1 MRRLLPLLITLLLL
15 PTAAAFASGGK
26 VIRDC
31 TDDGRLQGHYSQKD
45 LRDALSSMPSDI
57 DEYTDCRDVIRRAAF
72 GGAGGSGGGGKGGSG
87 GGGTGGSGGGE
98 FGGFGDSGGSAGGSG
113 GGATAGSQPD
123 PVKSASPAERA
134 ALERAR
140 HEGDP
145 VRFSD
150 GSLIAPGVVARRSSA
165 TDVPTPLV
173 IVAIL
178 LALAALAAFA
188 PTLRNRVLA
197 RRDA

>member
-1 MRRLLPLLITLLLL
+1 MRRLPALLIALFLL
-15 PTAAAFASGGK
+15 PTAAAYAGGDK

-45 LRDALSSMPSDI
+45 LRDALSSLPSDI
-57 DEYTDCRDVIRRAAF
+57 DEYTNCRDVIRRAAF
-72 GGAGGSGGGGKGGSG
+72 GGAGGSSGGKGGSG
-87 GGGTGGSGGGE
+87 GSGGGGGGGE

-113 GGATAGSQPD
+113 AAGAPAPD
-123 PVKSASPAERA
+123 PVASASPAERR
-134 ALERAR
+134 ALERAKR
-140 HEGDP
+140 SGGP

-150 GSLIAPGVVARRSSA
+150 GSLIQPGVVAQRSSA
-165 TDVPTPLV
+165 TDVPAPLV
-173 IVAIL
+173 VVAIL
-178 LALAALAAFA
+178 LALVALAAFA

>member
-1 MRRLLPLLITLLLL
+1 MRRLLPLLIALLLV
-15 PTAAAFASGGK
+15 PTAAAYASGGK

-45 LRDALSSMPSDI
+45 LRDALNSMPSDI

-72 GGAGGSGGGGKGGSG
+72 GGAGSSGGGKGGSG
-87 GGGTGGSGGGE
+87 GGGGGGNSGGGE
-98 FGGFGDSGGSAGGSG
+98 FGGFGDSGGSSG
-113 GGATAGSQPD
+113 GGGSPGAAPAD
-123 PVKSASPAERA
+123 PVASASPAERR
-134 ALERAR
+134 ALERAKR
-140 HEGDP
+140 SGGA

-150 GSLIAPGVVARRSSA
+150 GSLIAPGVVARRTSA
-165 TDVPTPLV
+165 TDVPAPLV
-173 IVAIL
+173 VVAIL

>member
-1 MRRLLPLLITLLLL
+1 MRRLLPLLIALFLL

-45 LRDALSSMPSDI
+45 LRDALNSMPSDI

-72 GGAGGSGGGGKGGSG
+72 SAGGSSGGGKGGSG
-87 GGGTGGSGGGE
+87 GGGGNSGGGE
-98 FGGFGDSGGSAGGSG
+98 FGGFGDSGGGSGGSG
-113 GGATAGSQPD
+113 GTSGGAQPD
-123 PVKSASPAERA
+123 PVAGASPAEKR
-134 ALERAR
+134 ALEDAKRS
-140 HEGDP
+140 GDA
-145 VRFSD
+145 VRFSNGD
-150 GSLIAPGVVARRSSA
+150 LIAPGVVARRTSA

-173 IVAIL
+173 VVAIL

>member
-1 MRRLLPLLITLLLL
+1 MRRLLPLLIALFLL
-15 PTAAAFASGGK
+15 PTAAALASGGK

-72 GGAGGSGGGGKGGSG
+72 GGAGGGAAP
-87 GGGTGGSGGGE
+87 
-98 FGGFGDSGGSAGGSG
+98 SAN
-113 GGATAGSQPD
+113 GAPAD
-123 PVKSASPAERA
+123 PVAGASPAERA
-134 ALERAR
+134 ALDKAKTD
-140 HEGDP
+140 HSG

-150 GSLIAPGVVARRSSA
+150 GSVIAPGVVAQRTSA

-178 LALAALAAFA
+178 LALVALGAFA
-188 PTLRNRVLA
+188 PTLRSRVLA

>member
-1 MRRLLPLLITLLLL
+1 MRRLFPLLIVLFLL
-15 PTAAAFASGGK
+15 PTAVAFANGDK

-45 LRDALSSMPSDI
+45 LRDALNSLPSDI

-72 GGAGGSGGGGKGGSG
+72 GGAGRSGGGKGGSG
-87 GGGTGGSGGGE
+87 GSGGGNTGGGE
-98 FGGFGDSGGSAGGSG
+98 FGGFGDSGGSGSGGAAGGSG
-113 GGATAGSQPD
+113 GAPAD
-123 PVKSASPAERA
+123 PVAGASPAERR
-134 ALERAR
+134 ALDRAKSDN
-140 HEGDP
+140 GA

-150 GSLIAPGVVARRSSA
+150 GSLIQPGVVARRTSA

-178 LALAALAAFA
+178 LALVALGAFA
-188 PTLRNRVLA
+188 PTLRSRVLA

>member
-1 MRRLLPLLITLLLL
+1 MRRIVPLLIALFLL
-15 PTAAAFASGGK
+15 PTAAAFANGDK

-31 TDDGRLQGHYSQKD
+31 TDDGRLEGHYSQKD
-45 LRDALSSMPSDI
+45 LRDALNSMPSDI

-72 GGAGGSGGGGKGGSG
+72 GGAGGSSGGKGGSGGGGGSSSGGGEFGGFGGSG
-87 GGGTGGSGGGE
+87 GGGTGGSAP
-98 FGGFGDSGGSAGGSG
+98 SGGAP
-113 GGATAGSQPD
+113 AD
-123 PVKSASPAERA
+123 PVAGASPAERA
-134 ALERAR
+134 ALDRAKS
-140 HEGDP
+140 DDSA

-150 GSLIAPGVVARRSSA
+150 GSVIAPGVVAQRTSA

-178 LALAALAAFA
+178 LALVALGAFA
-188 PTLRNRVLA
+188 PTLRSRVLA